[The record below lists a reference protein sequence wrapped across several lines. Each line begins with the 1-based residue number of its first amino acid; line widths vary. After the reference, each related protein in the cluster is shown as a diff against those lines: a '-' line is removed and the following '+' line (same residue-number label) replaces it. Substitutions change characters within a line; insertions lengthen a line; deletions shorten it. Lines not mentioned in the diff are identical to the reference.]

1 MTWLLVALTVYTAD
15 RKPVRG
21 AWVEVEGMYKTEFYE
36 EQVTDS
42 RRRYVVQV
50 EPGPHRCM
58 ITKAGFVPVES
69 TLEFNGADLTI
80 HRISATAD
88 RETSW

>member
-15 RKPVRG
+15 GKPIRG

-42 RRRYVVQV
+42 RGSRGRYVVQV
-50 EPGPHRCM
+50 EPGPHRYVV
-58 ITKAGFVPVES
+58 TKAGFVQAEGVLDR
-69 TLEFNGADLTI
+69 TDLMVI
-80 HRISATAD
+80 LRAN
-88 RETSW
+88 E